1 MRNRIL
7 ACTLLGLGIPL
18 TSIASTSSP
27 NVAVDIAPLH
37 SLVSQV
43 MEGAGKPELLIPAEA
58 SPHAYTLRPAQA
70 QSLSNAEIVFWMG
83 EELSPWLEKAMDNVA
98 ESAQKIE
105 MLALDST
112 IKYEFRE
119 GATFE
124 EHAHDG
130 ENEEEQ
136 FDDHNEYESGW
147 FDGFLSW
154 FSSDDHEHENHEK
167 EEHHDDEHDGAHSF
181 EWAGAFQL
189 SAGEYVWSF
198 AKVDGDYADPMMKMV
213 MLASNLNGEAAI
225 EAEEETAEGLI
236 ESSNTIKLVHSDAMT
251 PNASSAYQ
259 VVFDP
264 NRNVTEYRVIIE
276 KEGVYTFFTEHM
288 PFEFEADEH
297 FFKDAGRQDVEPIA
311 QEPEAGHHHHHGG
324 VDPHAWLDPENAK
337 TWITKIKE
345 VLSKNDPQNA
355 NVYDRNAKQAIAEL
369 DSLMVTTRNKVNS
382 LGELKFIVFHD
393 AYQYFEKRF
402 GISAAGSISLG
413 DAEDPSPTRI
423 AEIRD
428 TVRKLGVNCVFTEPQ
443 YNPGLVENVFE
454 GSTISAI
461 GVMDPLGASIE
472 EGSNHYAALI
482 EGMVTSLSQCKK

>member
-1 MRNRIL
+1 MRDKLL
-7 ACTLLGLGIPL
+7 AYTLLGLGIPL

-58 SPHAYTLRPAQA
+58 SPHEYTLRPTQA
-70 QSLSNAEIVFWMG
+70 QSLSNAKIVFWMG

-98 ESAQKIE
+98 DSAQKIE

-112 IKYEFRE
+112 VKYEFRE

-124 EHAHDG
+124 EHAHDD

-136 FDDHNEYESGW
+136 FDDHKEYESGW

-154 FSSDDHEHENHEK
+154 FSPDDH
-167 EEHHDDEHDGAHSF
+167 EHDGAHSF
-181 EWAGAFQL
+181 EWAGAFKL

-213 MLASNLNGEAAI
+213 MLASNLSGESAI
-225 EAEEETAEGLI
+225 EAEEETAEGLVK
-236 ESSNTIKLVHSDAMT
+236 SSNAIKLVHSDAMT

-264 NRNVTEYRVIIE
+264 NRNVTEYRVLIE
-276 KEGVYTFFTEHM
+276 EEGVYTFFTEHM

-297 FFKDAGRQDVEPIA
+297 FFKDAGGQDVEPIA
-311 QEPEAGHHHHHGG
+311 QEPEAGHHHHGG
-324 VDPHAWLDPENAK
+324 TDPHAWLDPENAK
-337 TWITKIKE
+337 TWITEIKE

-355 NVYDRNAKQAIAEL
+355 NLYDRNAKQAIAEL
-369 DSLMVTTRNKVNS
+369 DSLIETTRSKVSS

-413 DAEDPSPTRI
+413 DAEDPSPARI

-443 YNPGLVENVFE
+443 YNPGLVENVFD

-472 EGSNHYAALI
+472 VGSKHYAALI